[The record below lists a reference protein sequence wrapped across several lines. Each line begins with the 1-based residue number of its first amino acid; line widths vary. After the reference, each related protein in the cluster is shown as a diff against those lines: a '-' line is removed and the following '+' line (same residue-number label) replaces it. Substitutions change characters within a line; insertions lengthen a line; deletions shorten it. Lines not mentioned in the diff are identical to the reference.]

1 MPRLTELDARFADRG
16 LEIVSIAFDE
26 DPAAVRE
33 LAAERRLSWTHI
45 CDGDGARG
53 ELMKTFNARGFPTY
67 FVIGRDGTLLA
78 KKQPL
83 AEIERIIERA
93 FEG

>member
-1 MPRLTELDARFADRG
+1 MPRLADLDARFADRG

-26 DPAAVRE
+26 DPAPVRAM
-33 LAAERRLSWTHI
+33 AAERGLSWPQI
-45 CDGDGARG
+45 CDGEGAQG

-83 AEIERIIERA
+83 AEVEKVIARA